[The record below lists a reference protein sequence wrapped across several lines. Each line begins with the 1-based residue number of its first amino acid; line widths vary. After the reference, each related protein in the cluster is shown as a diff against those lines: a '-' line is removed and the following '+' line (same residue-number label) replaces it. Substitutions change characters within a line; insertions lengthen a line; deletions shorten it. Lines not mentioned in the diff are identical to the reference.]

1 MSFTMIHNDILE
13 NTLLNMREK
22 ICFVVLQKFAD
33 NETHTCF
40 PSLNKLAAI
49 IGCSKPTVIKALKG
63 LEEKGLILKKRRKRA
78 DGGHTSNLYTILVS
92 AIDKISDKKN
102 TKEKEPSPRPKLD
115 GSNYNTK
122 VTLKE
127 RLSYNSIISDMPEM
141 SSTVEVFF
149 EYLEDTMNS
158 TKKAFYINKEMIPAT
173 KVKEKLSQL
182 DFFDMKYAIDK
193 FCEVTENKSIR
204 KKKEYIISLLY
215 NAKAQYKLEM
225 DELLRQTDYGY
236 II

>member
-1 MSFTMIHNDILE
+1 MSFTIIQNDVLE

-63 LEEKGLILKKRRKRA
+63 LEEKGLILKKRRKRE

-92 AIDKISDKKN
+92 AVEKISNKKN
-102 TKEKEPSPRPKLD
+102 TKEKEPSPRPKFD
-115 GSNYNTK
+115 DSKPKTNS
-122 VTLKE
+122 TLKE

-149 EYLEDTMNS
+149 EYLEDTINS
-158 TKKAFYINKEMIPAT
+158 TKNAFCINKEMVPAI

-182 DFFDMKYAIDK
+182 DFFDMKYAIEK
-193 FCEVTENKSIR
+193 FCQITLNKSIR

-215 NAKAQYKLEM
+215 NIKTQYKLEM
-225 DELLRQTDYGY
+225 NELLRQTDYGY
-236 II
+236 IM

>member
-92 AIDKISDKKN
+92 AIEKISNKKN
-102 TKEKEPSPRPKLD
+102 NVNNLT
-115 GSNYNTK
+115 
-122 VTLKE
+122 
-127 RLSYNSIISDMPEM
+127 
-141 SSTVEVFF
+141 
-149 EYLEDTMNS
+149 
-158 TKKAFYINKEMIPAT
+158 
-173 KVKEKLSQL
+173 
-182 DFFDMKYAIDK
+182 
-193 FCEVTENKSIR
+193 
-204 KKKEYIISLLY
+204 
-215 NAKAQYKLEM
+215 
-225 DELLRQTDYGY
+225 
-236 II
+236 